1 MAQTIDELLV
11 SLGLET
17 DAKSFDQARAAFKG
31 VTDNMLQMASAL
43 TAGFGFDT
51 LTRQFAGFV
60 SELDRFSRRN
70 IIDPNNVLRWG
81 YAFES
86 MGGSVRDAMSAI
98 EKLNSLRD
106 DAREGRVNPMA
117 LRNAGINPYELAELN
132 NPQSGLMWMSSQ
144 MQQLSSNPDALTK
157 FTKALGLNTTEQDVL
172 SKGPDWLNQQFE
184 EYNKRGRLITP
195 ETIRIADE
203 YNTAMQNITT
213 NLKGLG
219 DAVSVKLTPKL
230 TALAE
235 RADKWL
241 TDNKQGIVEKLDQAM
256 PYLEQAAKGIA
267 ILVAINAA
275 QKGGK
280 MFLSNLPILGAA
292 AYAEYFYNDFDNI
305 KDSASSSWDYNKS
318 QLERGLNENLNYPVG
333 GALSSL
339 GWKNNPWRRPARVS
353 SSNPNA
359 LDIPGNDPLND
370 IGYIKNYLAMNGV
383 SNESERESLAAAF
396 SRASSK
402 HRVPVNVLLGM
413 AKQESGFKAG
423 ATGPLTEWGQA
434 RGIMQYLESTAGGLG
449 IDPNNPDQAIN
460 AAAMQLRQRINR
472 GESIEEAVAHHHAG
486 PNRKLWGTKT
496 ADYVNRVG
504 GHSEDV
510 FAGYNSRPDFSRSSN
525 GVGGDTKITVH
536 STVDARGASDPVAV
550 KEAARQ
556 GAREGTDEAI
566 AHMAQNLKLS
576 QESDIQ

>member
-1 MAQTIDELLV
+1 MAETIDELLV

-43 TAGFGFDT
+43 TAGFGFDK

-98 EKLNSLRD
+98 EKLNTLRD
-106 DAREGRVNPMA
+106 DAKEGRVNPMA
-117 LRNAGINPYELAELN
+117 LRNAGINPYELAELS

-144 MQQLSSNPDALTK
+144 MQQLSNNPDALTK

-184 EYNKRGRLITP
+184 EYNKRGRMITP

-213 NLKGLG
+213 NLEGLG
-219 DAVSVKLTPKL
+219 NAVSVKLTPKL

-305 KDSASSSWDYNKS
+305 KDSASSSWDYNKR
-318 QLERGLNENLNYPVG
+318 QAGRWLNENINYPY
-333 GALSSL
+333 SDFL
-339 GWKNNPWRRPARVS
+339 GFFGLKDNLVPQRPARIATGP
-353 SSNPNA
+353 NPYAN
-359 LDIPGNDPLND
+359 DIPGNIAPRGIRNNNPGNLNFMGQKGARKED
-370 IGYIKNYLAMNGV
+370 GANGRFAV
-383 SNESERESLAAAF
+383 FSSMDDGIEALYQQLGLYFGRGKDTIDEIINTYAPASDGNNIVAYAEQL
-396 SRASSK
+396 SRATGKGRNEKLNYNDKQMMARLMQGIIDHENGKGYVQPQQIAGVVDSNFGLDYYDRTMGYYNDRQKFDQQFLNRSSSK
-402 HRVPVNVLLGM
+402 ETTV
-413 AKQESGFKAG
+413 
-423 ATGPLTEWGQA
+423 
-434 RGIMQYLESTAGGLG
+434 
-449 IDPNNPDQAIN
+449 
-460 AAAMQLRQRINR
+460 
-472 GESIEEAVAHHHAG
+472 
-486 PNRKLWGTKT
+486 
-496 ADYVNRVG
+496 
-504 GHSEDV
+504 
-510 FAGYNSRPDFSRSSN
+510 
-525 GVGGDTKITVH
+525 TVH
-536 STVDARGASDPVAV
+536 STVDARGASDPAAIE
-550 KEAARQ
+550 EAARR
-556 GAREGTDEAI
+556 GAI
-566 AHMAQNLKLS
+566 AGTRDGLAEAGRNLKLS

>member
-1 MAQTIDELLV
+1 MAETIDELLV

-43 TAGFGFDT
+43 TAGFGFDK

-132 NPQSGLMWMSSQ
+132 NPHSGLMWMSSQ
-144 MQQLSSNPDALTK
+144 MQQLSNNPDALTK

-172 SKGPDWLNQQFE
+172 SKGPDWANQQFD
-184 EYNKRGRLITP
+184 EYNKRGRMITP

-213 NLKGLG
+213 NLEGLG

-256 PYLEQAAKGIA
+256 PLLQTMAIGIA
-267 ILVAINAA
+267 AMAASKGVGALFGKMGGMGALVRAGIAGYAIEEIIEKDMWNWGKNDVKSNWGIDLPAWMFYKNLDDWKGEPTSQKVSGLPRGIRNNNPGNLNFMG
-275 QKGGK
+275 QKGATKESGSNGRFAVFSSMDDGIEALYRQLGLYFGRGK
-280 MFLSNLPILGAA
+280 DTIAEIVKTYAPAA
-292 AYAEYFYNDFDNI
+292 DGNNVSAYAKQLSSATGKGWHEKLDYNDKQMMVRLIQGIIDHENGGGYVQSQQIAGVVGSNFGLDYYDRTMGYYNDRQKFD
-305 KDSASSSWDYNKS
+305 
-318 QLERGLNENLNYPVG
+318 QQFL
-333 GALSSL
+333 
-339 GWKNNPWRRPARVS
+339 
-353 SSNPNA
+353 
-359 LDIPGNDPLND
+359 
-370 IGYIKNYLAMNGV
+370 
-383 SNESERESLAAAF
+383 
-396 SRASSK
+396 
-402 HRVPVNVLLGM
+402 
-413 AKQESGFKAG
+413 
-423 ATGPLTEWGQA
+423 
-434 RGIMQYLESTAGGLG
+434 
-449 IDPNNPDQAIN
+449 
-460 AAAMQLRQRINR
+460 
-472 GESIEEAVAHHHAG
+472 
-486 PNRKLWGTKT
+486 
-496 ADYVNRVG
+496 
-504 GHSEDV
+504 
-510 FAGYNSRPDFSRSSN
+510 SRSSSKETT
-525 GVGGDTKITVH
+525 VTVH

>member
-43 TAGFGFDT
+43 TAGFGFDK

-106 DAREGRVNPMA
+106 DAREGRVNSMA

-144 MQQLSSNPDALTK
+144 MQQLSNNPDALTK

-184 EYNKRGRLITP
+184 EYNKRGRMITP

-203 YNTAMQNITT
+203 YNTAIQNITT
-213 NLKGLG
+213 NLEGLG
-219 DAVSVKLTPKL
+219 NSISERLTPKL
-230 TALAE
+230 TDLAN

-305 KDSASSSWDYNKS
+305 KDSASSSWDYNKR

-333 GALSSL
+333 DALSSL

-359 LDIPGNDPLND
+359 LDVPGNDPLND

-383 SNESERESLAAAF
+383 SNENERESLAATF

-413 AKQESGFKAG
+413 AKQESGFNAET
-423 ATGPLTEWGQA
+423 TGTMTEWGRA

-449 IDPNNPDQAIN
+449 IDPNNPEQAIN

-486 PNRKLWGTKT
+486 PNRKLWGVKT

-504 GHSEDV
+504 EHSEDV
-510 FAGYNSRPDFSRSSN
+510 LAGYRSRPEFSRASPAG
-525 GVGGDTKITVH
+525 GVGGDTKINV
-536 STVDARGASDPVAV
+536 TVDARGASDPAAIE
-550 KEAARQ
+550 EAARR
-556 GAREGTDEAI
+556 GAI
-566 AHMAQNLKLS
+566 AGTRDGLAEAGRNLKLS